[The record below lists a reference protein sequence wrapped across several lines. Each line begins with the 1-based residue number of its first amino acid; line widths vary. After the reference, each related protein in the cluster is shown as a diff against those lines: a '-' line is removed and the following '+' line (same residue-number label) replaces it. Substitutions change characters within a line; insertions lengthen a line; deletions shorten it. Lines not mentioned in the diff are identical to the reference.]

1 MPLFIFIV
9 FSRFSLLLR
18 LVEKFNFVTYGAF
31 LLFSEFGPKSNICQE
46 AQSQKRQLKSS
57 GILLMLR
64 INSIAQ

>member
-9 FSRFSLLLR
+9 FLRLLR

-46 AQSQKRQLKSS
+46 AKSQKRQLKSS
-57 GILLMLR
+57 GILLMSKQSR
-64 INSIAQ
+64 